1 MLSHGN
7 SISLSKNGEWVAVG
21 SQWSGDFFPLSGT
34 IHDKKNVDG
43 SWAQYCETQ
52 VDADNNTLG
61 GITNLRLSHSGDRLV
76 VLFPR
81 LAGGDGLQLITL
93 RRLKPDEETPSTIE
107 ADEVLEDSI
116 IQYWPYISAQALIAA
131 LTAGIL
137 SYASVMIWLTLL
149 PFI

>member
-1 MLSHGN
+1 M
-7 SISLSKNGEWVAVG
+7 
-21 SQWSGDFFPLSGT
+21 
-34 IHDKKNVDG
+34 DG

-61 GITNLRLSHSGDRLV
+61 GITNLRLSHSGDILV

-81 LAGGDGLQLITL
+81 LHAGGDGLQLITL

-131 LTAGIL
+131 PTARIL